1 VRLYHVPNSS
11 SQRVLW
17 LLEEIGEPY
26 DLTVLGDRASRL
38 DDPEHMARHPMGRV
52 PVVEND
58 GEFIF
63 ESAAIC
69 LHIADSYPTAG
80 LIPPPG
86 TQERGLVYQWS
97 LFAITEIQAKM
108 IQSRM
113 SRESDPQG
121 SETAKESLLEAARVL
136 EKALDG
142 HDYLVGNRFT
152 VADILVSATLA
163 GVRRLDVA
171 ELPPGLNAYLDA
183 MDARPAK
190 QRAEALNT

>member
-1 VRLYHVPNSS
+1 MRLYHVPNSS

-69 LHIADSYPTAG
+69 LQIADSYPSAG
-80 LIPPPG
+80 LIPPLG

-97 LFAITEIQAKM
+97 LFAVTEIQAKM

-163 GVRRLDVA
+163 AVRRLDVA

>member
-1 VRLYHVPNSS
+1 MRLYHVPNSS

-17 LLEEIGEPY
+17 LLEEIGESY
-26 DLTVLGDRASRL
+26 ELTVLGDRASRL
-38 DDPEHMARHPMGRV
+38 NDPEHMARHPMGRV

-58 GEFIF
+58 GEFVF

-69 LHIADSYPTAG
+69 LHIADSYPNAG

-86 TQERGLVYQWS
+86 TQERALVYQWS

-136 EKALDG
+136 EKALEG

-163 GVRRLDVA
+163 GVRRLEVA

-190 QRAEALNT
+190 KRAEALNT

>member
-1 VRLYHVPNSS
+1 MRLYHVPNSS

-38 DDPEHMARHPMGRV
+38 ADPEHMARHPMGRV

-58 GEFIF
+58 GEYIF

-69 LHIADSYPTAG
+69 LHIADSYPNAG
-80 LIPPPG
+80 LIPSPG

-97 LFAITEIQAKM
+97 LFAITEIQAKL

-121 SETAKESLLEAARVL
+121 SETAKESLLEAAAVL

-142 HDYLVGNRFT
+142 HDYLVDNRFT
-152 VADILVSATLA
+152 VADVLVSAALGA
-163 GVRRLDVA
+163 VRRLDVA

-183 MDARPAK
+183 IDARPAK

>member
-1 VRLYHVPNSS
+1 MRLYHVPNSS

-17 LLEEIGEPY
+17 LLEETGEPY

-38 DDPEHMARHPMGRV
+38 QDPEHMARHPMGRV

-69 LHIADSYPTAG
+69 LHIADGYPNAG

-86 TQERGLVYQWS
+86 TRERGLVYQWS

-113 SRESDPQG
+113 SREFNSQG
-121 SETAKESLLEAARVL
+121 SETAKESLLQAAAVL
-136 EKALDG
+136 EKALEG

-152 VADILVSATLA
+152 VADVLVSATLS

-183 MDARPAK
+183 MDVRPAK
-190 QRAEALNT
+190 QRAEVLNT

>member
-1 VRLYHVPNSS
+1 MRLYHVPNSS

-52 PVVEND
+52 PVVESD
-58 GEFIF
+58 GEFMF

-69 LHIADSYPTAG
+69 LQIADSYPSAG

-163 GVRRLDVA
+163 GVRRYDVA

>member
-1 VRLYHVPNSS
+1 MRLYHVPNSS

-38 DDPEHMARHPMGRV
+38 ADREHMARHPMGRV

-69 LHIADSYPTAG
+69 LQIADSYPSAD

-163 GVRRLDVA
+163 AVRRLDVA

>member
-38 DDPEHMARHPMGRV
+38 ADPEHMARHPMGRV

-69 LHIADSYPTAG
+69 LQIADSYPSAG
-80 LIPPPG
+80 LIPPLG

-113 SRESDPQG
+113 FRESDPQG

-136 EKALDG
+136 EQALDG

-163 GVRRLDVA
+163 AVRRLDVA

>member
-1 VRLYHVPNSS
+1 MRLYHVPNSS

-69 LHIADSYPTAG
+69 LQIADSYPSAG
-80 LIPPPG
+80 LIPPLG

-113 SRESDPQG
+113 SREFDPKG

-152 VADILVSATLA
+152 VADVLVSATLA

-190 QRAEALNT
+190 HRAEALNT

>member
-1 VRLYHVPNSS
+1 MRLYHVPNSS

-38 DDPEHMARHPMGRV
+38 ADPEHMARHPMGRV

-58 GEFIF
+58 GEYIF

-69 LHIADSYPTAG
+69 LHIADSYPNAG
-80 LIPPPG
+80 LIPSPG

-97 LFAITEIQAKM
+97 LFAITEIQAKL
-108 IQSRM
+108 IQSWM

-121 SETAKESLLEAARVL
+121 SETAKESLLEAAAVL
-136 EKALDG
+136 EKALEG

-152 VADILVSATLA
+152 VADVLVSAALGA
-163 GVRRLDVA
+163 VRRLDVA

-183 MDARPAK
+183 IDARPAK

>member
-1 VRLYHVPNSS
+1 MRLYHVPNSS

-52 PVVEND
+52 PVVESD
-58 GEFIF
+58 GEFMF

-69 LHIADSYPTAG
+69 LQIADSYPSAG

-152 VADILVSATLA
+152 VADVLVSATLA
-163 GVRRLDVA
+163 GVRRYDVA
-171 ELPPGLNAYLDA
+171 ELPRGLNAYLDA

>member
-1 VRLYHVPNSS
+1 MRLYHVPNSS

-69 LHIADSYPTAG
+69 LQIADSYPSAG
-80 LIPPPG
+80 LIPPLG

-152 VADILVSATLA
+152 VADVLVSATLA

>member
-1 VRLYHVPNSS
+1 MRLYHVPNSS

-17 LLEEIGEPY
+17 LLEETGEPY

-38 DDPEHMARHPMGRV
+38 QDPEHMARHPMGRV
-52 PVVEND
+52 PVVEDD
-58 GEFIF
+58 GGYVF

-69 LHIADSYPTAG
+69 LHIADGYPNAG

-86 TQERGLVYQWS
+86 THERGLVYQWS

-121 SETAKESLLEAARVL
+121 SETAKESLLEAAAVL
-136 EKALDG
+136 EKALEG

-152 VADILVSATLA
+152 VADVLVSATLGA
-163 GVRRLDVA
+163 VRRLDVA

-183 MDARPAK
+183 IDARPAK

>member
-1 VRLYHVPNSS
+1 MRLYHVPNSS

-38 DDPEHMARHPMGRV
+38 ADPEHMARHPMGRV

-58 GEFIF
+58 GEYIF

-69 LHIADSYPTAG
+69 LHIADSYPNAG
-80 LIPPPG
+80 LIPSPG

-97 LFAITEIQAKM
+97 LFAITEIQAKL
-108 IQSRM
+108 IQSWM

-121 SETAKESLLEAARVL
+121 SETAKESLLEAAAVL

-152 VADILVSATLA
+152 VADVLVSAALGA
-163 GVRRLDVA
+163 VRRLDVA
-171 ELPPGLNAYLDA
+171 KLPPGLNAYLDA
-183 MDARPAK
+183 IDARPAK

>member
-1 VRLYHVPNSS
+1 MRLYHVPNSS

-69 LHIADSYPTAG
+69 LHIADSYRNAG

-136 EKALDG
+136 EQALDG

>member
-1 VRLYHVPNSS
+1 MRLYHVPNSS

-38 DDPEHMARHPMGRV
+38 ADPEHMARHPMGRV

-58 GEFIF
+58 GEYIF

-69 LHIADSYPTAG
+69 LHIADSYPNAG
-80 LIPPPG
+80 LIPSPG

-97 LFAITEIQAKM
+97 LFAITEIQAKL

-121 SETAKESLLEAARVL
+121 SETAKESLLEAAAVL

-152 VADILVSATLA
+152 VADVLVSAALGA
-163 GVRRLDVA
+163 VRRLDVA
-171 ELPPGLNAYLDA
+171 ELPPGPNAYLDA
-183 MDARPAK
+183 IDARPAK

>member
-1 VRLYHVPNSS
+1 MRLYHVPNSS

-69 LHIADSYPTAG
+69 LQIADSYPSAG

-121 SETAKESLLEAARVL
+121 SETAKESLLEAAVVL

-190 QRAEALNT
+190 HRAEALDT

>member
-1 VRLYHVPNSS
+1 MRLYHVPNSA

-17 LLEEIGEPY
+17 LLEEVGEPY
-26 DLTVLGDRASRL
+26 DLTVLGDRASRV

-69 LHIADSYPTAG
+69 LHIADSYPNAG

-108 IQSRM
+108 TQSRM

-163 GVRRLDVA
+163 AVRRFDVA

-183 MDARPAK
+183 IDARPAK

>member
-1 VRLYHVPNSS
+1 MRLYHVPNSS

-69 LHIADSYPTAG
+69 LHIADSYPNAG